1 MSDTG
6 WTRALSDPALE
17 DLGLSG
23 DLVTGEAVVLEL
35 RPASFATRALSFSI
49 DLVLQLAVG
58 IGLTV
63 LIATVAPD
71 ADAAAVSAI
80 VLGIWVA
87 TLVGW
92 PVTVE
97 TITRGRSLGKVVF
110 GLRVVRD
117 DGGPV
122 RFRQAL
128 TRGLLAV
135 VEIYLTFGS
144 IALIAS
150 LANPR
155 GKRVGD
161 ILAGT
166 YVIRERTGAGSVP
179 PVSMPPE
186 LAGWARG
193 ADLGRIPDR
202 LAMAVRQ
209 FLGRAPALH
218 PSSRQRLGITLAEQ
232 INRYVAPAP
241 PAGTHPETYL
251 AAVLAERRRRDELR
265 LMAEARARLQREWRR
280 HEASPLSAT
289 GTRLIGEDE
298 RPAQPLT

>member
-1 MSDTG
+1 VSETG
-6 WTRALSDPALE
+6 WARAISDPALE

-49 DLVLQLAVG
+49 DLVVQLAVG

-63 LIATVAPD
+63 VVATVAPD

-97 TITRGRSLGKVVF
+97 TVTRGRSLGKLAF

-150 LANPR
+150 LSNPR

-166 YVIRERTGAGSVP
+166 YVIRERTAARSIS

-209 FLGRAPALH
+209 FLGRAGALH
-218 PSSRQRLGITLAEQ
+218 PSSRQRLGIALAEQ
-232 INRYVAPAP
+232 IGRYIAPPP
-241 PAGTHPETYL
+241 PAGTHPETFL
-251 AAVLAERRRRDELR
+251 AAVLAERRRRDEVR
-265 LMAEARARLQREWRR
+265 LMGEARARLERDWRR
-280 HEASPLSAT
+280 RGASPLSAT

-298 RPAQPLT
+298 DGLSP